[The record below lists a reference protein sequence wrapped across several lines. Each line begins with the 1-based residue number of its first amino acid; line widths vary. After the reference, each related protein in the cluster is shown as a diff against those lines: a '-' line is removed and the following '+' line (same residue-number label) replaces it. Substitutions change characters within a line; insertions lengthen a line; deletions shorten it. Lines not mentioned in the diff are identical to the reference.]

1 MSMKSYKKYRREY
14 IGWMI
19 ISIAIILYNIIST
32 MVDLIYKDTYASCY
46 IVFFLSSI
54 FYKGTLGIG
63 MESLYSFFADVVN
76 IRENILINR
85 YHDYRD
91 NNVSIEREHRWLKA
105 YIIIDLVITVI
116 HALALY
122 VLYRL
127 YHPVSLLALIM
138 ILIINAFII
147 TVQIAVLAEICNGWN
162 RCISLDKIYALIIS
176 GDLTSTEDIRKAIEN
191 VET

>member
-19 ISIAIILYNIIST
+19 ISIAIILFCILST
-32 MVDLIYKDTYASCY
+32 VLDLIYKDTYASCY

-63 MESLYSFFADVVN
+63 MESLYSFFADVFN

-85 YHDYRD
+85 YHEYRE
-91 NNVSIEREHRWLKA
+91 NSINIEKEHKWLKA
-105 YIIIDLVITVI
+105 YIIIDLIISII
-116 HALALY
+116 HAIALY

-127 YHPVSLLALIM
+127 YHPVNLLALIL
-138 ILIINAFII
+138 ILIVNAFII
-147 TVQIAVLAEICNGWN
+147 VIQIAVLAEICNGWN
-162 RCISLDKIYALIIS
+162 RCSSLDSVYALIIS
-176 GDLTSTEDIRKAIEN
+176 GDLTNTEDIREAIEN
-191 VET
+191 VTA